1 MKKPE
6 EYLENAV
13 NRLHDSE
20 QPYLDEN
27 VYDGK
32 LSPIIQA
39 IKAAQE
45 DAIRETVKECAKT
58 AKLQKASDYGNFNKH
73 SAKWEDTKDTTHVEM
88 SYGHGDCGYT
98 AVRTNVEAILSVAD
112 KLIKEL

>member
-45 DAIRETVKECAKT
+45 DAIRETVQKCVENATIECFEFKEDWMEEPINIT
-58 AKLQKASDYGNFNKH
+58 IDDYGNI
-73 SAKWEDTKDTTHVEM
+73 
-88 SYGHGDCGYT
+88 HGICKQS
-98 AVRTNVEAILSVAD
+98 ILSVAD